1 MRQSFQVALLVPAAL
16 LIGSGC
22 ATKDFVKET
31 AAKQRTEVD
40 QRIDKVEGQV
50 TDGAQRIGGVETRV
64 TEQGQRVEAVGSRVG
79 TLETSVGEA
88 SGAAKDAQERANSS
102 MTRADGAMTRAD
114 EVDGRLTRLWNNRN
128 ARSLIETA
136 EVRFA
141 FGKAELNDGAQTS
154 LLGLVKEM
162 KANPRLTV
170 ELEGFTD
177 SVGPVDYNVALSQR
191 RVDAVRRFLVQQG
204 IEQTRIHA
212 IGLGPMPDRNLS
224 ADQKRRVT
232 VKLIALAD

>member
-1 MRQSFQVALLVPAAL
+1 MRYSFPIALLVPAAL
-16 LIGSGC
+16 LAGSGC

-31 AAKQRTEVD
+31 TAKQRAEVD

-50 TDGAQRIGGVETRV
+50 TEGAQRVGTVETRV
-64 TEQGQRVEAVGSRVG
+64 TEQGQRVEAVGARVG
-79 TLETSVGEA
+79 TLEGSVGEVGNVA
-88 SGAAKDAQERANSS
+88 RGSQERANSA
-102 MTRADGAMTRAD
+102 MAKADGAMTKAD

-128 ARSLIETA
+128 ARNLVETA

-141 FGKAELNDGAQTS
+141 FGKADLNDGAQTS

-162 KANPRLTV
+162 KENPRLTV
-170 ELEGFTD
+170 ELEGYTD

-204 IEQTRIHA
+204 IEQTRIRA
-212 IGLGPMPDRNLS
+212 IGLGPMADRSLP

-232 VKLIALAD
+232 VKLIALAE